1 MQPLENPV
9 QFKNVVALAFD
20 YGQTAAGTNRIF
32 FSDVHFG
39 NIQMIN
45 DDWMGRVVIAE
56 SKEPQ
61 QPKYGTSKVKFCLIF
76 IF

>member
-9 QFKNVVALAFD
+9 LFKNVVALAFD

-56 SKEPQ
+56 SKEL
-61 QPKYGTSKVKFCLIF
+61 FF
-76 IF
+76 FFR